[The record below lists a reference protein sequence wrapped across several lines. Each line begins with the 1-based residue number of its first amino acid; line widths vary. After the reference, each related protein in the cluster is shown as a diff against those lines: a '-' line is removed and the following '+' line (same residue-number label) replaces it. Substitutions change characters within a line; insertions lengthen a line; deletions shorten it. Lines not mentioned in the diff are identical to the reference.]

1 MEKAFYAF
9 GTMNQIQV
17 DDNISAGVLD
27 RMVVI
32 ASRLDDLLSVFKP
45 DSEVS
50 KINKNAGLRSVKVSP
65 FTVKLLERAKY
76 YSEISNGAFDV
87 TIRPA
92 VKLWSIGH
100 KEQRIPKDI
109 ELNEIKHLVDYRL
122 LEIDVESRNVFLK
135 KEDQAIDLGGIA
147 KGYAGDLIKK
157 KLMEAGVSSGIL
169 NFGGTILTIGNKSDG
184 SSWRVGIQNPMAKRG
199 QSVGTI
205 DLNDS
210 ALVTSALNERFFLK
224 DGLTYHHL
232 LDPHTLKPAQSGI
245 LSVTAAGNFAMDLD
259 ALTTALF
266 VLGVDKGFELAN
278 MLGINAIYLLNNGEM
293 YATEGFIGKE
303 LNFTINNKKS
313 MVE

>member
-9 GTMNQIQV
+9 GTINHIQV
-17 DDNISAGVLD
+17 DDDISDGVLD

-32 ASRLDDLLSVFKP
+32 ASRLDDLLSAFKP

-50 KINKNAGLRSVKVSP
+50 KINKNAGLRPVKVSP
-65 FTVKLLERAKY
+65 FTVKLLERANY
-76 YSEISNGAFDV
+76 YSKISNGAFDI
-87 TIRPA
+87 TIRPV

-100 KEQRIPKDI
+100 KEQHIPTDT

-122 LEIDVESRNVFLK
+122 LEIDVESCCVFLRK
-135 KEDQAIDLGGIA
+135 KGQAIDLGGIA

-157 KLMEAGVSSGIL
+157 KLIEAGVSSGIL
-169 NFGGTILTIGNKSDG
+169 NFGGTILTIGKKSNE

-210 ALVTSALNERFFLK
+210 ALVTSAVNERFFIK

-232 LDPHTLKPAQSGI
+232 LDPLTLKPSQSGV
-245 LSVTAAGNFAMDLD
+245 LSVTAAGTCAMDLD

-266 VLGVDKGFELAN
+266 VLGVDKGTQLAN
-278 MLGINAIYLLNNGEM
+278 RLGINAIYLLNNGEM
-293 YATEGFIGKE
+293 YATEGFISKE
-303 LNFTINNKKS
+303 LHFTPRTRKA
-313 MVE
+313 MV